1 MRQSCEPYRGY
12 QIDVE
17 VKTTFSVSFTGMQRR
32 YTVLWFIYACD
43 DQVAPVA
50 SFPESVDF
58 ISEGAAAEYGLRRAR
73 AFIDCMA
80 CQTQ

>member
-17 VKTTFSVSFTGMQRR
+17 VKITFSLSFTGVQRR
-32 YTVLWFIYACD
+32 YTVLWFIYASD
-43 DQVAPVA
+43 AQVAPVA
-50 SFPESVDF
+50 SFPENVDF
-58 ISEGAAAEYGLRRAR
+58 ISESAAAEYGLRRAR

-80 CQTQ
+80 CQPQ

>member
-17 VKTTFSVSFTGMQRR
+17 VRTTFSLSFTGMQRR
-32 YTVLWFIYACD
+32 YTVLWFIHACD
-43 DQVAPVA
+43 EQAAPVA
-50 SFPESVDF
+50 SFPENVDF
-58 ISEGAAAEYGLRRAR
+58 ISESAAAEYGLRRAR

-80 CQTQ
+80 CQPR